1 MRVHPHFLPC
11 LLLLLP
17 LYTNAATR
25 KLAATAT
32 VDSNPCSSIDG
43 CGGCG
48 VGPGQDHGGQT
59 WCCAITPPDG
69 LERTLFD
76 DSPDRSLKNGC
87 IEHITKDPTSTSQQG
102 FEDALP
108 YPGVYPERCVRCLP
122 GTSSGMRMRSHGG
135 QSLVPNILD
144 VRTEKEL
151 FRVSTTQY

>member
-32 VDSNPCSSIDG
+32 ADSNPCSSIDG

-69 LERTLFD
+69 LERTLYD

-135 QSLVPNILD
+135 QSLVPNTLD